1 MLDVLMTLHL
11 TSQSDPKVFLVMM
24 QHKLINLMKM
34 VKSFQLT
41 NQWEPWTRTRT
52 DPGWSRKSKLRI
64 FTVNTQS
71 YTHSTHTVLRGTS
84 ITSPTS
90 YRSRLSRVCYE
101 DQTVVFRT
109 NIAYITFQS
118 WLASRFY
125 QSQNLIQIFRDY
137 EVDDAELLDKLRN
150 EGMFLILH
158 PIQSIDLINRTNYGV
173 PIY

>member
-1 MLDVLMTLHL
+1 MLDVPMTHHL
-11 TSQSDPKVFLVMM
+11 TSQSDLKVFLVMT

-34 VKSFQLT
+34 VKSFQST

-71 YTHSTHTVLRGTS
+71 YTHSTHTVLRGN
-84 ITSPTS
+84 ISPTL
-90 YRSRLSRVCYE
+90 YRSRLRIVCYE

-118 WLASRFY
+118 WLASRSY
-125 QSQNLIQIFRDY
+125 RNHKIILILRDY

-150 EGMFLILH
+150 EGMFLISNPL
-158 PIQSIDLINRTNYGV
+158 
-173 PIY
+173 

>member
-1 MLDVLMTLHL
+1 MTFVKYYKVPMSDVPMTHHL
-11 TSQSDPKVFLVMM
+11 TSQSDLKVFLVMM

-34 VKSFQLT
+34 AKSFQSM

-71 YTHSTHTVLRGTS
+71 YTRSTHTVLRRNTP
-84 ITSPTS
+84 PTL
-90 YRSRLSRVCYE
+90 YRSRLSIVCYE

-118 WLASRFY
+118 WLASW
-125 QSQNLIQIFRDY
+125 SHQNHKII
-137 EVDDAELLDKLRN
+137 
-150 EGMFLILH
+150 
-158 PIQSIDLINRTNYGV
+158 
-173 PIY
+173 

>member
-1 MLDVLMTLHL
+1 MTFVKYYKVPMLDVPMTHHL
-11 TSQSDPKVFLVMM
+11 TSQSDLKVFLVMT

-34 VKSFQLT
+34 VKSFQST

-71 YTHSTHTVLRGTS
+71 YTHSTHTVLRGN
-84 ITSPTS
+84 ISPTL
-90 YRSRLSRVCYE
+90 YRSRLRIVCYE

-118 WLASRFY
+118 WLASRSY
-125 QSQNLIQIFRDY
+125 RNHKIILILRDY

-150 EGMFLILH
+150 EGMFLISNPL
-158 PIQSIDLINRTNYGV
+158 
-173 PIY
+173 